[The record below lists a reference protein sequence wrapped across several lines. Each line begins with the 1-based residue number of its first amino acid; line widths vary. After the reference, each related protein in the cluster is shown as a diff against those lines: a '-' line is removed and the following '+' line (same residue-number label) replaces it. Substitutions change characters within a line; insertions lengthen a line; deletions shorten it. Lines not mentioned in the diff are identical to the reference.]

1 MTPPTTLVYLP
12 GKSLAP
18 ILPSETVTV
27 EERIDPFPT
36 GMPNNFHAI
45 VGEAL

>member
-12 GKSLAP
+12 GKSFAP

-36 GMPNNFHAI
+36 KSF
-45 VGEAL
+45 GEVRPSRRAGS